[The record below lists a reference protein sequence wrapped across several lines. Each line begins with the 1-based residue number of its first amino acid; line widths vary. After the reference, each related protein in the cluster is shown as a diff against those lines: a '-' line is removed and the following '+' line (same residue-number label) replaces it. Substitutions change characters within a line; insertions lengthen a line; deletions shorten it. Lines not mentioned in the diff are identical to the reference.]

1 MLGYLVVAAGSRD
14 ALLKH
19 ELPRIIHK
27 LYGKFAAIR
36 VQYHSRINAFTR

>member
-1 MLGYLVVAAGSRD
+1 MLGYHVVAVGGRD

-27 LYGKFAAIR
+27 LYGQFAAIR

>member
-1 MLGYLVVAAGSRD
+1 MLGYHVVAVGCRD

-19 ELPRIIHK
+19 ELPPIIHK
-27 LYGKFAAIR
+27 LYGEFAAIR